1 MVMHRNAMEF
11 PYPKSEQSKTST
23 SVRGDVEE
31 VEKPVSWS
39 AQTTASI
46 EEHIKPLLRSVDG
59 APVLGGVL
67 PSIKELAEY
76 FGDAAPMPSL
86 HGLKEH
92 QAKAALLQLCGCS
105 DTTIAGILGFT
116 QKQVSSWVR
125 KPGWRSFQREVLDH
139 SLTRLVGMAHLAL
152 VQQFLYTDKASER
165 VKLAKWI
172 IDTSGVHSAPT
183 KHVHHHEHSVSR
195 ATERDMSAAKAIGT
209 ADPLVTEDGDVEG
222 W

>member
-1 MVMHRNAMEF
+1 MHRDAMEF
-11 PYPKSEQSKTST
+11 PYPENSQAETST
-23 SVRGDVEE
+23 VVKGDVEQDD
-31 VEKPVSWS
+31 KPISWS
-39 AQTTASI
+39 KQTTASL
-46 EEHIKPLLRSVDG
+46 EEHIKPLLRSVTD

-105 DTTIAGILGFT
+105 DTTIAGILGFDPT
-116 QKQVSSWVR
+116 QVSGWVR
-125 KPGWRSFQREVLDH
+125 KPGWRSFQRDVLDH
-139 SLTRLVGMAHLAL
+139 SLTRLVGMAHLVL
-152 VQQFLYTDKASER
+152 VQQFLYTEKATER

-172 IDTSGVHSAPT
+172 IDTSGVHAAPT
-183 KHVHHHEHSVSR
+183 KHVHQHEHSVSR
-195 ATERDMSAAKAIGT
+195 ATERDMSAAKAIGSAAT
-209 ADPLVTEDGDVEG
+209 ISDGPGNVEG